1 MNFEKSLNDLE
12 AVVKKLET
20 DATLD
25 EAIELFQKGI
35 ELSKICIEDLKKQKG
50 KISLLTDEVTNLTE
64 ELKID

>member
-20 DATLD
+20 DASLVV
-25 EAIELFQKGI
+25 AIEIFQKGI